1 MHVPTHL
8 HRPRQPPVGRGP
20 SWHPGNGGTLQSF
33 PGYACDVCPFK
44 WMWQCTF
51 SGILEPGRKPL
62 KETSESSTLSL
73 LAHSGSTLGGI
84 KSPLL
89 ILQRASFVD
98 GKPDDNIMNKL
109 I

>member
-1 MHVPTHL
+1 M
-8 HRPRQPPVGRGP
+8 
-20 SWHPGNGGTLQSF
+20 F
-33 PGYACDVCPFK
+33 
-44 WMWQCTF
+44 
-51 SGILEPGRKPL
+51 
-62 KETSESSTLSL
+62 SL
-73 LAHSGSTLGGI
+73 LAHSGSALRGI